1 MNLIAKQTKYEQINF
16 AIDCSEFYNRLMKS
30 WLEKNAIEM
39 YSVHKEKKSVVTERF
54 LRILK
59 NKIYKYTTSIS
70 KNVCI
75 DKLDDIVH
83 KQNNTYHK
91 TIKIKPADVKPSIYF
106 GFS

>member
-1 MNLIAKQTKYEQINF
+1 
-16 AIDCSEFYNRLMKS
+16 MKS

-39 YSVHKEKKSVVTERF
+39 YSVHKEEKSVVTERF

-75 DKLDDIVH
+75 DKLDDIVNE
-83 KQNNTYHK
+83 QNNTYHK